1 MVGSRRG
8 EIQRNNLLFHSES
21 GLWHTTAMSSAG
33 ELLLR
38 TAQNMIVEN
47 DDILAPIVARDRTTR
62 AEVIAEICHHLA
74 PFKTGEGQT
83 ITAAT
88 VISKDLTVDSLA
100 VMDMVMELE
109 DRFDISI
116 PMNMVVEIRTVGEL
130 ADTILALRARR

>member
-1 MVGSRRG
+1 
-8 EIQRNNLLFHSES
+8 
-21 GLWHTTAMSSAG
+21 MSSAG

-62 AEVIAEICHHLA
+62 SDVIAEICHHLA
-74 PFKTGEGQT
+74 PFKATKGQT
-83 ITAAT
+83 IVAAT

>member
-1 MVGSRRG
+1 
-8 EIQRNNLLFHSES
+8 
-21 GLWHTTAMSSAG
+21 MSSAATG

-47 DDILAPIVARDRTTR
+47 DDFIAPVVARDQITR
-62 AEVIAEICHHLA
+62 AGVVAEICQHLA
-74 PFKTGEGQT
+74 PFKAHEGQS

-116 PMNMVVEIRTVGEL
+116 PMNLVVEIRTVGEL

>member
-1 MVGSRRG
+1 
-8 EIQRNNLLFHSES
+8 
-21 GLWHTTAMSSAG
+21 MSSAG

-47 DDILAPIVARDRTTR
+47 DDILAPMVARDRTTR
-62 AEVIAEICHHLA
+62 ADVIAEICHHLA
-74 PFKTGEGQT
+74 PFKADEGQS

-109 DRFDISI
+109 DRYDVSI
-116 PMNMVVEIRTVGEL
+116 PMNLVVEIRTVGEL
-130 ADTILALRARR
+130 ADTILALRAR

>member
-1 MVGSRRG
+1 
-8 EIQRNNLLFHSES
+8 
-21 GLWHTTAMSSAG
+21 MSSLGIG
-33 ELLLR
+33 EQSLR

-47 DDILAPIVARDRTTR
+47 DDILAPVVLRDRTTR
-62 AEVIAEICHHLA
+62 ADIISEICQHLA
-74 PFKTGEGQT
+74 PFKTDERQT
-83 ITAAT
+83 ITGST

-109 DRFDISI
+109 DRFDVSI